1 MKKVLIFG
9 ISGFVGTYLAREFL
23 CHGYKVYGSDIRE
36 NELLDDSIDFKKA
49 ELLDYTSVEKLI
61 EEISPDIIIN
71 LAAISSVGLSWNIP
85 QDTIKVNVVG
95 TLNIMEAARKC
106 EHIPKLMLVGS
117 SEEYEVSD
125 KPVRENTPLN
135 ANNPYGISKLT
146 QERFAALY
154 RERYG
159 MKIYCVRPFNHT
171 GVGQKETFVLPS
183 FCRQIADIAKS
194 GREGII
200 KVGNLSAERDFSDV
214 RDIVKAYRMI
224 LEQGD
229 CNAIYNIGSGVAYS
243 VKELLDYIISL
254 CPQKV
259 ITETDPERYRPVDTP
274 RICCDNGKICGE
286 LGWKPDYDIFDTLKE
301 MYEYYAFGEQ

>member
-23 CHGYKVYGSDIRE
+23 CHEYKVYGSDIRE
-36 NELLDDSIDFKKA
+36 NELLDDSIVLKKA
-49 ELLDYTSVEKLI
+49 ELLDYTAVEKLVK
-61 EEISPDIIIN
+61 EISPDIIIN

-125 KPVRENTPLN
+125 KPVGENTPLN

-171 GVGQKETFVLPS
+171 GVGQKDTFVLPS

-194 GREGII
+194 GSEGII

-214 RDIVKAYRMI
+214 RDIVRGYRMI

-274 RICCDNGKICGE
+274 RICCDNSKICSE
-286 LGWKPDYDIFDTLKE
+286 LGWKPDHNIFDTLKE